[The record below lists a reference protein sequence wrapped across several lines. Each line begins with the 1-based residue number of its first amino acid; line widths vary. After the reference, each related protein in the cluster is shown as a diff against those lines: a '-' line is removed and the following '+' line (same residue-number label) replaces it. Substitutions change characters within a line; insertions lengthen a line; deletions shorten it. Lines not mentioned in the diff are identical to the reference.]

1 MANIYVE
8 AKGPKGV
15 QAKESLIPAAVA
27 GYQRGLAVTYGVDAY
42 HAALV
47 AVVGAVAVGI
57 LEEDALSTSNP
68 SAVVEFGQTVAQI
81 GADVAALQPLT
92 VNAAGQLVPATPGT
106 AVLAVALEPQVY
118 VAPGS
123 YANVFVLGLF
133 GFLATGS
140 LAAASPVTHAVA
152 SAAIPVVSGTYG
164 LGSAAALAMTL
175 ATPTL
180 AQDGT
185 KILVVAET
193 AHAHKITTAAD
204 IIDGTGDTVTFAA
217 IGDSVELT
225 AVGGKW
231 MARLGGPTPAALTE
245 V

>member
-1 MANIYVE
+1 MTNIYVE

-15 QAKESLIPAAVA
+15 QAKESLLPAAVS

-47 AVVGAVAVGI
+47 AAAGAVAVGI

-68 SAVVEFGQTVAQI
+68 SAVIEFGQTVAQI
-81 GADVAALQPLT
+81 GADVDALDALT
-92 VNAAGQLVPATPGT
+92 VNAAGQLIPATPGS
-106 AVLAVALEPQVY
+106 AVIAVALESQTY
-118 VAPGS
+118 VSPGS

-133 GFLATGS
+133 GFRAPGT
-140 LAAASPVTHAVA
+140 PVTHITVA
-152 SAAIPVVSGTYG
+152 GAIPVVSGTYA
-164 LGSAAALAMTL
+164 LGSAAALAVTL
-175 ATPTL
+175 ATPTT
-180 AQDGT
+180 AQEGT
-185 KILVVAET
+185 KIHVVAET
-193 AHAHKITTAAD
+193 AHAHKITTAAN

-225 AVGGKW
+225 AIGGKW